1 MIHVRF
7 FTDIWK
13 FIFEKIPPQSL
24 IRIFKIILNT
34 IILYSDKSFTNTL
47 QIWETDDCW
56 LEKPT

>member
-13 FIFEKIPPQSL
+13 FIFEKIPPQLL

-34 IILYSDKSFTNTL
+34 IILYSEKSFTNTL

-56 LEKPT
+56 L